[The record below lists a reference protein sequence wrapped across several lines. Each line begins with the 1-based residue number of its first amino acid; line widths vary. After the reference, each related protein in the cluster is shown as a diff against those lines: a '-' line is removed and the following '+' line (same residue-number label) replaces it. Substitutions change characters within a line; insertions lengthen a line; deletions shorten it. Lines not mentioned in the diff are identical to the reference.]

1 MYKDSIA
8 AQLDEVP
15 VSLHELIATSFRN
28 ISDHEFGSNAQ
39 LDTDI
44 ADAIV
49 QATIIA
55 QDVIADG
62 VNDMN
67 TVRDVVEDV
76 LFSLMYNS

>member
-15 VSLHELIATSFRN
+15 VSLPDLIATSFRN
-28 ISDHEFGSNAQ
+28 ISDHEFGGNDQ
-39 LDTDI
+39 LDADI

-62 VNDMN
+62 VTDMN
-67 TVRDVVEDV
+67 TVRNVVEDV
-76 LFSLMYNS
+76 LFSLMYNH

>member
-15 VSLHELIATSFRN
+15 VSLPELIAASFRS
-28 ISDHEFGSNAQ
+28 ISDHEFGGDAQ
-39 LDTDI
+39 LDADI
-44 ADAIV
+44 ADAVV

-62 VNDMN
+62 VTDMN
-67 TVRDVVEDV
+67 TVRNVVEDV
-76 LFSLMYNS
+76 LFTLMYNH